1 MGTHQD
7 ITNINITGEDALR
20 GGAGGAAVTNAAN
33 SDLGQVARRRTG
45 ALAAIMAVVVC
56 REAAMVMTDTKIAV
70 PSSGMGPGEGL
81 ALGGG
86 AAGIWKIM
94 VHGVDTLPGGV
105 DCDLAE
111 IGLSSNGARP
121 GVEFRGGGAD
131 GVNSATL
138 VMQFDAVYVV
148 CNCLRGMAFAVLLEP
163 NGSHFGLAAFK
174 DVSLIASTA
183 DIAWGEAV
191 VTELAATDFSE
202 VKYIDTLDARP
213 ELRVVGAGAWMTT
226 PDALA
231 CVVGV
236 RRAGGRR
243 QEGAEA
249 AVHKACRLV
258 SAYQAKAE
266 APPPEPPPGR
276 CDQRRHA
283 LPYVGQAAR
292 RGGRAGELRRGA
304 ARRVGRA
311 ARRAGGRAARRGG
324 PTSARTAAGQRAAR
338 TGRRRRARRRASGAG
353 RRRCGATCWTAARGR
368 VRACAARRASG

>member
-1 MGTHQD
+1 MGTIRD
-7 ITNINITGEDALR
+7 ITNINTIDEDALC
-20 GGAGGAAVTNAAN
+20 GEAGGAAVLNDVN
-33 SDLGQVARRRTG
+33 NDLGQVARRRVG
-45 ALAAIMAVVVC
+45 ARAAMMEAVVC
-56 REAAMVMTDTKIAV
+56 RDAAVVMTDAKIAV

-86 AAGIWKIM
+86 AATIWAVK
-94 VHGVDTLPGGV
+94 VCGSDALPGVV
-105 DCDLAE
+105 DYYLAE
-111 IGLSSNGARP
+111 VGLGLRGARP
-121 GVEFRGGGAD
+121 GIELLGGCAD
-131 GVNSATL
+131 CANSAAL
-138 VMQFDAVYVV
+138 ARLLGAVHVV
-148 CNCLRGMAFAVLLEP
+148 CSRSRGTACEALLEP
-163 NGSHFGLAAFK
+163 NGSHFGSATLK

-183 DIAWGEAV
+183 DIAWVETV

-258 SAYQAKAE
+258 SGYQAEVE

-276 CDQRRHA
+276 RDRRRHA
-283 LPYVGQAAR
+283 SPCVWQAAR
-292 RGGRAGELRRGA
+292 RGGQAGELRRGA
-304 ARRVGRA
+304 TRRVGRA
-311 ARRAGGRAARRGG
+311 ARRAGGRAAEGARRGG
-324 PTSARTAAGQRAAR
+324 PTSARMGWRRRARWRASGS
-338 TGRRRRARRRASGAG
+338 GRRRRGETG
-353 RRRCGATCWTAARGR
+353 WTAARGR
-368 VRACAARRASG
+368 ARACAARRASG